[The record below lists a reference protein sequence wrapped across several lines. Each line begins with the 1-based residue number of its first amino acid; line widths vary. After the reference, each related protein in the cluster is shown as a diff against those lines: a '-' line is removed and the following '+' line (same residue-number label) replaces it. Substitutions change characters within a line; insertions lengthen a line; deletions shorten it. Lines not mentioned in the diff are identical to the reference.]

1 MAIRDF
7 LRKLFGEEGTEKKQE
22 IKKIQYGELA
32 VKISAEMDLYKGESK
47 IAKKELLNNVTNFVS
62 QVKNEILI
70 LHEIDLNKRKEIEK
84 IKQITLQNL
93 KGYISHLHKLADE
106 LSALDSDETKE
117 YANKVISILIKFDN
131 VSRSSFE
138 KATILI
144 GAPLEKI
151 RFIIKEFTTNHN
163 NIISSNNEL
172 FERIEALSFLQNIYH
187 RHNSLDKTI
196 KESEKEFMLL
206 SDSLQQTDQRGNSKK
221 EELDAVIASES
232 YKSLLDKKKH
242 REEEISQLNA
252 QIIKIKDKID
262 LKSLS
267 KIYHDDAKKSKIIE
281 AYRNNFILALDNYS
295 SKDIS
300 DIVEFNNPSLDF
312 NVRSALIELN
322 EKRLALKE
330 IPIYPLEDKM
340 HNVKNEINQLNIES
354 NSIKSEIESNKR
366 KQEKLKE
373 KLKSLKSELSECAAK
388 LSWNIENFNNY

>member
-1 MAIRDF
+1 MSFKDI
-7 LRKLFGEEGTEKKQE
+7 LKKLFREEKAEKEQE
-22 IKKIQYGELA
+22 IKKIRYGELA
-32 VKISAEMDLYKGESK
+32 EKISAEMDLYKGESK
-47 IAKKELLNNVTNFVS
+47 IVKKELFDNVSNFVS

-93 KGYISHLHKLADE
+93 KVYISHLHKLADE

-117 YANKVISILIKFDN
+117 YANKVISILIKFDS

-163 NIISSNNEL
+163 NIISRNNEL
-172 FERIEALSFLQNIYH
+172 FERIEFLSLLQNIYY

-196 KESEKEFMLL
+196 KESEKEFKLL
-206 SDSLQQTDQRGNSKK
+206 SNSLQQTDHRRNTKK
-221 EELDAVIASES
+221 EELNSITVSES
-232 YKSLLDKKKH
+232 FQSLLDKKKH

-295 SKDIS
+295 LKDIS
-300 DIVEFNNPSLDF
+300 DIIEFNNSGIDF

-330 IPIYPLEDKM
+330 IPIYPLEDKI
-340 HNVKNEINQLNIES
+340 HNVKDEINQLDIES

-373 KLKSLKSELSECAAK
+373 KLNILKSELSECAAK
-388 LSWNIENFNNY
+388 LSWNIENFNDN

>member
-151 RFIIKEFTTNHN
+151 SFIIKEFTTNHN

-172 FERIEALSFLQNIYH
+172 F
-187 RHNSLDKTI
+187 
-196 KESEKEFMLL
+196 
-206 SDSLQQTDQRGNSKK
+206 
-221 EELDAVIASES
+221 
-232 YKSLLDKKKH
+232 
-242 REEEISQLNA
+242 
-252 QIIKIKDKID
+252 
-262 LKSLS
+262 
-267 KIYHDDAKKSKIIE
+267 
-281 AYRNNFILALDNYS
+281 
-295 SKDIS
+295 
-300 DIVEFNNPSLDF
+300 
-312 NVRSALIELN
+312 
-322 EKRLALKE
+322 
-330 IPIYPLEDKM
+330 
-340 HNVKNEINQLNIES
+340 
-354 NSIKSEIESNKR
+354 
-366 KQEKLKE
+366 
-373 KLKSLKSELSECAAK
+373 
-388 LSWNIENFNNY
+388 